1 MRDVIAG
8 LIALLLL
15 ATAASLATALQG
27 FRRRRQRARDSERA
41 LGRSI
46 ITEVPTEDDLV
57 VISEDETRL
66 YYDDRSI
73 DKDLIVA
80 VRMLINGAP
89 VASYVSRRHAL
100 DPGRP
105 ATSFEDRPDGIA
117 RDRWDVAIETVT
129 GTTLVECGSIRERV
143 SQELARA
150 VFDRVKR
157 DLERLDATAAA
168 APITT
173 RSQAPR
179 RGD

>member
-1 MRDVIAG
+1 MRDVIAA

-15 ATAASLATALQG
+15 AAAASLATALQG
-27 FRRRRQRARDSERA
+27 FRRSWQRARDSERA

-46 ITEVPTEDDLV
+46 ITELPTEDDLV
-57 VISEDETRL
+57 LVSEDGTRF
-66 YYDDRSI
+66 YHGDRSI

-89 VASYVSRRHAL
+89 VAAYVSRRHATG
-100 DPGRP
+100 PARQ

-129 GTTLVECGSIRERV
+129 GTTLVECGAIRERV

-157 DLERLDATAAA
+157 ELERRDDAGAG
-168 APITT
+168 APKIG
-173 RSQAPR
+173 R
-179 RGD
+179 